1 MGVGGW
7 SPGAVFGLSAAKGA
21 SLVPVPAK
29 TTVPLAT
36 HGTDIIF
43 VIRRLTKD
51 VAHGCEICAD
61 ATGAIRTRHRSLWS
75 RPVRSPRQGPGH
87 SRPRHGGGDPA
98 SPPPPEPPGK

>member
-29 TTVPLAT
+29 SNVPLAT

-43 VIRRLTKD
+43 VIRRITKD
-51 VAHGCEICAD
+51 VAHGCEICAE
-61 ATGAIRTRHRSLWS
+61 ASGPRSEDRRDGKGCVSTCRSRWS
-75 RPVRSPRQGPGH
+75 PYNKKKKDNTKKIST
-87 SRPRHGGGDPA
+87 
-98 SPPPPEPPGK
+98 